1 MGSNHFIT
9 VRQRQSPKVSK
20 RLWLGDNMLT
30 DIRRRRVKT
39 AVFRSPNFRLS
50 LSLSLILL
58 LHRILYRFF
67 SRLRVNLLT
76 KDAAPF
82 RRRNPR
88 ISKSLT
94 SHLTP
99 AVGASLAGLAL
110 GVYPADQLRV
120 TVAIYFATRA
130 AEFTYN
136 ALENNG
142 WFRRKP
148 FWVGSWMLMPFATG
162 QLLHAFVFD
171 RDCFPKVILE
181 CNELTGFL
189 LKPAGVWRLHPESHP
204 ELRSAKARFIPC
216 KIIMAQPRYNSRL
229 SRRDLPLEMAVWSS
243 QNNC

>member
-1 MGSNHFIT
+1 
-9 VRQRQSPKVSK
+9 
-20 RLWLGDNMLT
+20 MLI
-30 DIRRRRVKT
+30 DIRRREVKT
-39 AVFRSPNFRLS
+39 SIFKSPNFRLS

-58 LHRILYRFF
+58 LHRLLHRFF

-120 TVAIYFATRA
+120 TMAIYVVTRA

-136 ALENNG
+136 ALENDG

-148 FWVGSWMLMPFATG
+148 SWVGSWMLMPFATG

-171 RDCFPKVILE
+171 RDCFPKVNLE
-181 CNELTGFL
+181 CNQLVG
-189 LKPAGVWRLHPESHP
+189 S
-204 ELRSAKARFIPC
+204 C
-216 KIIMAQPRYNSRL
+216 
-229 SRRDLPLEMAVWSS
+229 
-243 QNNC
+243 